1 MTAAEWGNWFV
12 ATPNERLAFS
22 GDEIAALVRDLAACE
37 RERDK
42 IKDEC
47 LRSLRVLQQATIERD
62 ALKARLA
69 EAARFVEYMSI
80 CPACGASACEP
91 ECSLGKDSPVDY
103 AAMMRARRIRDAWL
117 KEVTDG

>member
-37 RERDK
+37 RERDEWK
-42 IKDEC
+42 ASYQTEHQT
-47 LRSLRVLQQATIERD
+47 SQQLAEELTKQDAERD

-69 EAARFVEYMSI
+69 EARWIIDQSVQEYVFI
-80 CPACGASACEP
+80 P
-91 ECSLGKDSPVDY
+91 EY
-103 AAMMRARRIRDAWL
+103 QQRRDAWL
-117 KEVTDG
+117 KEVTGEPT